1 VSDDPTDAAIEET
14 LRAAPADRWQGL
26 WEAVDAL
33 LAEDERAVWAGGELV
48 ETTVVG
54 GVERPVFQMP
64 YVTYS
69 DAMNRVVQSLYDLDA
84 VVPLNWPE
92 WDGVDRYRGH
102 RALEHASVAN
112 AVRMMTAIVRAD
124 RFSEGMIAAMLE
136 DGTLPAALRRLRRW
150 YHRTNSRGSPYS
162 RLY

>member
-69 DAMNRVVQSLYDLDA
+69 DAVNRVVQSLYDLDA

-112 AVRMMTAIVRAD
+112 AVRMIDGDRPCRPVLRGDDRGDARRRDAPGRTAP
-124 RFSEGMIAAMLE
+124 
-136 DGTLPAALRRLRRW
+136 PAPLVPP
-150 YHRTNSRGSPYS
+150 NQ
-162 RLY
+162 